1 MAVERKF
8 FRSPAGHFF
17 LFGPRG
23 TGKSTWL
30 RAAFPDAVRVD
41 LLAPA
46 QQRLYA
52 ARPERLREVA
62 SAPGAADLVID
73 EVQRVPELLT
83 VVHQLME
90 EPGRPRF
97 VLTGFER
104 PQAEA
109 RRRRSAGRPCRG
121 ALDAPLPGGRAG

>member
-1 MAVERKF
+1 MAVERKI

-52 ARPERLREVA
+52 ARPERLRELA

-73 EVQRVPELLT
+73 EVQRVPELILCLPMADLLRAI
-83 VVHQLME
+83 V
-90 EPGRPRF
+90 PG
-97 VLTGFER
+97 T
-104 PQAEA
+104 
-109 RRRRSAGRPCRG
+109 
-121 ALDAPLPGGRAG
+121 PLP